1 MDIMFEIVSRQK
13 FSANFPVSH
22 VFGEAGGYIGRSEEC
37 EWVLPDRSREISRQH
52 ALITFEDGHFY
63 LEDVSANGV
72 FLSLAH
78 EPVGKDSRHRIEH
91 GEGFIIGAYTIMARL
106 LHNPGAYAGSPE
118 DVEDILSRP
127 KGLSLNP
134 LTAMEQEEELV
145 ARKRMGEYD
154 DLLSG
159 RQTRAVLPADHTD
172 PLLGRLQ
179 PIVAVPE
186 QEELIPENW
195 DAEPDNDDESG
206 EACPLGGET
215 AAGAPQADS
224 ETQAAAAPQTAPE
237 SRSVPVPETDVF
249 FKALGFAEPPSSP
262 KERERVLKL
271 AAELLAAAVDGMT
284 SALHNRAECKNEL
297 RLPATSTGL
306 AVNNNP
312 LKFSPSPE
320 AALATLLGP
329 PQKGVMP
336 SVKAMTNG
344 FNDLHRH
351 HMGLLAGAPA
361 RRCWTKFRPV
371 PWKTAWTSTARC
383 AWAGPRASGR
393 PSSACT
399 ALCATIMKVWK
410 PCSCRISPAPTKCR
424 AGPST
429 RWARVPSKEHNNE
442 KIRTVVDGTDG
453 DLRTD
458 GLLRRARPTAGSQP
472 GQCESGFFGPPFA
485 GGGQGL

>member
-78 EPVGKDSRHRIEH
+78 EPVGRDSRHRIEH

-159 RQTRAVLPADHTD
+159 RQTKAVLPADHTD

-195 DAEPDNDDESG
+195 DAEPDDDGENGESRQ
-206 EACPLGGET
+206 PGGET
-215 AAGAPQADS
+215 AEGAPQADS
-224 ETQAAAAPQTAPE
+224 ETPAAAAPKQRRKVAPCQCRKQTFF
-237 SRSVPVPETDVF
+237 SRPWV
-249 FKALGFAEPPSSP
+249 
-262 KERERVLKL
+262 
-271 AAELLAAAVDGMT
+271 
-284 SALHNRAECKNEL
+284 
-297 RLPATSTGL
+297 
-306 AVNNNP
+306 
-312 LKFSPSPE
+312 SPS
-320 AALATLLGP
+320 
-329 PQKGVMP
+329 
-336 SVKAMTNG
+336 
-344 FNDLHRH
+344 RH
-351 HMGLLAGAPA
+351 P
-361 RRCWTKFRPV
+361 RP
-371 PWKTAWTSTARC
+371 R
-383 AWAGPRASGR
+383 SGN
-393 PSSACT
+393 AC
-399 ALCATIMKVWK
+399 
-410 PCSCRISPAPTKCR
+410 
-424 AGPST
+424 
-429 RWARVPSKEHNNE
+429 
-442 KIRTVVDGTDG
+442 
-453 DLRTD
+453 
-458 GLLRRARPTAGSQP
+458 
-472 GQCESGFFGPPFA
+472 
-485 GGGQGL
+485 

>member
-154 DLLSG
+154 
-159 RQTRAVLPADHTD
+159 
-172 PLLGRLQ
+172 
-179 PIVAVPE
+179 AVPE

-351 HMGLLAGAPA
+351 HMGLLAGARA
-361 RRCWTKFRPV
+361 ASAALLDKI
-371 PWKTAWTSTARC
+371 S
-383 AWAGPRASGR
+383 PRAVENRLDINGPVRLGR
-393 PSSACT
+393 AT
-399 ALCATIMKVWK
+399 RLWQTFIRMHRALRDDHEGMEALLLQDF
-410 PCSCRISPAPTKCR
+410 AR
-424 AGPST
+424 AYEMQG
-429 RWARVPSKEHNNE
+429 
-442 KIRTVVDGTDG
+442 RTLNPLG
-453 DLRTD
+453 
-458 GLLRRARPTAGSQP
+458 ARPK
-472 GQCESGFFGPPFA
+472 
-485 GGGQGL
+485 QGAQQ

>member
-312 LKFSPSPE
+312 LKFSP
-320 AALATLLGP
+320 
-329 PQKGVMP
+329 
-336 SVKAMTNG
+336 
-344 FNDLHRH
+344 
-351 HMGLLAGAPA
+351 
-361 RRCWTKFRPV
+361 
-371 PWKTAWTSTARC
+371 
-383 AWAGPRASGR
+383 
-393 PSSACT
+393 
-399 ALCATIMKVWK
+399 
-410 PCSCRISPAPTKCR
+410 
-424 AGPST
+424 
-429 RWARVPSKEHNNE
+429 
-442 KIRTVVDGTDG
+442 
-453 DLRTD
+453 
-458 GLLRRARPTAGSQP
+458 
-472 GQCESGFFGPPFA
+472 
-485 GGGQGL
+485 

>member
-91 GEGFIIGAYTIMARL
+91 GEGFI
-106 LHNPGAYAGSPE
+106 
-118 DVEDILSRP
+118 SRP

-351 HMGLLAGAPA
+351 HMGLLAGARA
-361 RRCWTKFRPV
+361 ASAALLDKI
-371 PWKTAWTSTARC
+371 S
-383 AWAGPRASGR
+383 PRAVENRLDINGPVRLGR
-393 PSSACT
+393 AT
-399 ALCATIMKVWK
+399 RLWQTFIRMHRALRDDHEGMEALLLQDF
-410 PCSCRISPAPTKCR
+410 AR
-424 AGPST
+424 AYEMQG
-429 RWARVPSKEHNNE
+429 
-442 KIRTVVDGTDG
+442 RTLNPLG
-453 DLRTD
+453 
-458 GLLRRARPTAGSQP
+458 ARPK
-472 GQCESGFFGPPFA
+472 
-485 GGGQGL
+485 QGAQQ

>member
-78 EPVGKDSRHRIEH
+78 EPVGRDSRHRIEH

-159 RQTRAVLPADHTD
+159 RQTKAVLPADHTD

-195 DAEPDNDDESG
+195 DAEPDNDGENGESRQ
-206 EACPLGGET
+206 PGGET
-215 AAGAPQADS
+215 AEGAPQADS
-224 ETQAAAAPQTAPE
+224 EPPAAAAPQTAPE

-271 AAELLAAAVDGMT
+271 AAELLTAAVDGMT

-351 HMGLLAGAPA
+351 HMGLLAGARA
-361 RRCWTKFRPV
+361 ASAALLDKI
-371 PWKTAWTSTARC
+371 S
-383 AWAGPRASGR
+383 PRAVENRLDINGPVRLGR
-393 PSSACT
+393 AARLWQT
-399 ALCATIMKVWK
+399 FIRMHRALRDDHDGMEALLLQDF
-410 PCSCRISPAPTKCR
+410 AR
-424 AGPST
+424 AYEMQG
-429 RWARVPSKEHNNE
+429 
-442 KIRTVVDGTDG
+442 RTLNPLD
-453 DLRTD
+453 
-458 GLLRRARPTAGSQP
+458 ARPK
-472 GQCESGFFGPPFA
+472 
-485 GGGQGL
+485 QGAQQ